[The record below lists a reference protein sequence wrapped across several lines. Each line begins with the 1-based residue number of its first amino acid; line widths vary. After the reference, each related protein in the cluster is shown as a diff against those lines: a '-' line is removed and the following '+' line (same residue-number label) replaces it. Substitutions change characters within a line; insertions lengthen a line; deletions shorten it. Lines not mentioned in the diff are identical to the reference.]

1 MLFPFLLLLN
11 SLFFLLICLQI
22 QVKENELRLDKED
35 YSLWLNDEK
44 VISFRNGSINFRF
57 ISYLFDNPG
66 RQITTSELE
75 RNVFFD
81 NSINLNKVMRNTGI
95 PADIVKQ
102 HFELKKGHILMHKK
116 RTSPNQ

>member
-22 QVKENELRLDKED
+22 QVKENELKLDKED

-66 RQITTSELE
+66 RQITISELE

-95 PADIVKQ
+95 PTNIAKQ